1 MRIFGTWSLANSLF
15 IPRLVAE
22 HRLHIKPWSAGSS
35 IRHSTSQATIPIL
48 KQVNNLQT
56 TTRMFNDLPPLDCS
70 LNVSEIIDFHI
81 SQGNRTAAYAFAEA
95 DGHITEISRFEFG
108 RAANRVAHLLR
119 PQRRGPEGQVL
130 AIVALTDVLIYQTI
144 VAGCIKAGI
153 VPFPVSTRNSAAAVL
168 HLLNNTGSHR
178 LLMTKG
184 SLSLVDS
191 VSAALAAR
199 SPPYELSIEEIPL
212 LGDIYPHL
220 GHETPED
227 RFLPYPS
234 PSIRTALDSVAMY
247 LHSSG
252 STGFPKSIPE
262 THRTLI
268 HYAALDG
275 PSEMAEISPRQAVG
289 ALPAFHAM
297 GVLTQ
302 FINPILNG
310 GTACIYAP
318 VSTASAYSIPVAPTA
333 ENAIV
338 NARKTQA
345 TGIVAVPA
353 LILEWQQSLEHVEYL
368 KTLKLLAYS
377 GGPLA
382 SRVGDALFAKGVNL
396 VPLYGATEFG
406 GASIMKRRQVETD
419 AGEWAWIRFS
429 SRVNVRWIPQQDG
442 TFECQFLTVPES
454 HQVAVENLPDIRGY
468 STKDLFERHPAKPDL
483 YRIVGRLDDVLIMA
497 NGEKTVPGPMEDIMM
512 ASQFIRGVTMFG
524 RERNQVGVLV
534 EPSPQYKFDPSDEK
548 QLANFR
554 NLVWPSIEEANEN
567 SPAFARIYK
576 EMILVT
582 QPGKPMLRAPKGT
595 VNKKATIA
603 LYNEEIEAL
612 YDTIEASGN
621 AANDTE
627 PPASWTAEDLEP
639 WLRTHASVVADR
651 DIRGGQDLFEQGFD
665 SLNATFLRHRIVGAL
680 KNSTDLEEAKVQA
693 AVQKI
698 PQNFVYSHPSIEQL
712 AKAIVWLAHG
722 ESNGS
727 DDGKVVVEEMI
738 AKYSKGFDTAIPK
751 STTSSGRAVVL
762 LTGSTGGLGS
772 HLLEM
777 LLGSASVER
786 VYAFN
791 RKGRTPLSE
800 RQCEA
805 FVDRALDGKLLSS
818 EKLVYLEG
826 DSSRSD
832 LGLPIDVWATLR
844 DSVTVIIHNAWMLD
858 FNKTLSSFESH
869 VKGTR
874 NLIDL
879 ARQSPNASHVRFL
892 FTSSIASAQGWDQKL
907 GPFPEELQLDANVA
921 VGTGYGEGKYVSER
935 ILAASGLQATS
946 FRIGQVTGA
955 AGNGAWS
962 ITDWVPAIVKSSI
975 ALGNFPSDTSGV
987 VAWITPEAISRT
999 ILDAALRP
1007 EPAPFAINL
1016 VHPRPI
1022 SWNTVL
1028 SSMANFAQLPLIPF
1042 EDWVERLKT
1051 LSAHA
1056 SAEDIEK
1063 IPGIKLL
1070 DFFNAAVAGQGNTE
1084 FSTTEA
1090 QELSDAMKFL
1100 EPLSEDDTH
1109 RWMQYWKEKKFISL
1123 SN

>member
-1 MRIFGTWSLANSLF
+1 MSN
-15 IPRLVAE
+15 V
-22 HRLHIKPWSAGSS
+22 
-35 IRHSTSQATIPIL
+35 
-48 KQVNNLQT
+48 
-56 TTRMFNDLPPLDCS
+56 LPPLDCS

-81 SQGNRTAAYAFAEA
+81 LQGNRTAAFAFAQA
-95 DGHITEISRFEFG
+95 DGQMTEISCFEFG
-108 RAANRVAHLLR
+108 RAAHRIAHLLR

-144 VAGCIKAGI
+144 VAGCIKAGL
-153 VPFPVSTRNSAAAVL
+153 VPFPISSRNSAAAVL
-168 HLLNNTGSHR
+168 HLLNNTDCHR

-184 SLSLVDS
+184 SLSPLVDS
-191 VSAALAAR
+191 VSAHLAATN
-199 SPPYELSIEEIPL
+199 PPYELFIEEIPL
-212 LGDIYPHL
+212 LGQIYPHL

-227 RFLPYPS
+227 PFVPYPS
-234 PSIRTALDSVAMY
+234 PATRTALDSVAVY

-262 THRTLI
+262 THRNFI

-275 PSEMAEISPRQAVG
+275 LSEMAEMSPRQAVG

-297 GVLTQ
+297 GILTQ
-302 FINPILNG
+302 FIRPILNG

-318 VSTASAYSIPVAPTA
+318 VSTASAYGIPVAPTA
-333 ENAIV
+333 ENAIE
-338 NARKTQA
+338 NARKTRA

-353 LILEWQQSLEHVEYL
+353 LILEWQQSPGYVEYL
-368 KTLKLLAYS
+368 KTLKLLTYS

-382 SRVGDALFAKGVNL
+382 SRVGDALFAEGVNL

-406 GASIMKRRQVETD
+406 GASIMKRRQEETK

-429 SRVNVRWIPQQDG
+429 ARVNVRWIPQDDG
-442 TFECQFLTVPES
+442 TFECQFLTVPET
-454 HQVAVENLPDIRGY
+454 HQVAVENLPDVRGY
-468 STKDLFERHPAKPDL
+468 STKDLFERHPTKPDL

-512 ASQFIRGVTMFG
+512 SSPFIRSATMFG
-524 RERNQVGVLV
+524 REHNQVGVLV
-534 EPSPQYKFDPSDEK
+534 EPSPQFKFDPSDEK

-554 NLVWPSIEEANEN
+554 NLIWPSIEEANEN

-582 QPGKPMLRAPKGT
+582 QPRKPVLRAPKGT
-595 VNKKATIA
+595 VSKKATVA
-603 LYNEEIEAL
+603 LYNEEIEEL
-612 YDTIEASGN
+612 YNTIEASGN

-627 PPASWTAEDLEP
+627 PPASWTAEDLEA
-639 WLRTHASVVADR
+639 WLKMHASVIADR

-680 KNSTDLEEAKVQA
+680 KNSNDLEESQVQA

-698 PQNFVYSHPSIEQL
+698 PQNFIYSHPSIEQL
-712 AKAIVWLAHG
+712 ARAIVRLAHDDSSG
-722 ESNGS
+722 P
-727 DDGKVVVEEMI
+727 DDGKAIVEEMI
-738 AKYSKGFDTAIPK
+738 AKYSQGFDAPIPK
-751 STTSSGRAVVL
+751 SMVSSSGRAVVL

-800 RQCEA
+800 RQREA
-805 FVDRALDGKLLSS
+805 FVDRALNGKLLSS

-826 DSSRSD
+826 DSSQSD
-832 LGLPIDVWATLR
+832 LGLPANVWTTLR
-844 DSVTVIIHNAWMLD
+844 DSVTAIIHNAWMLD

-907 GPFPEELQLDANVA
+907 GVFPEELQLDANVA
-921 VGTGYGEGKYVSER
+921 VGSGYGESKYISER

-946 FRIGQVTGA
+946 FRIGQVSGS

-962 ITDWVPAIVKSSI
+962 TTDWVPAIVKSSI
-975 ALGNFPSDTSGV
+975 ALGNFPSDPSGV
-987 VAWITPEAISRT
+987 VAWITPEAVSRT
-999 ILDAALRP
+999 IIDAALCP
-1007 EPAPFAINL
+1007 EAPPFAINL
-1016 VHPRPI
+1016 VHPHPVP
-1022 SWNTVL
+1022 WNTVL
-1028 SSMANFAQLPLIPF
+1028 SSMANFAQLPLISF
-1042 EDWVERLKT
+1042 ANWVEQLKM

-1070 DFFNAAVAGQGNTE
+1070 DFFDAVVAGQGNTE
-1084 FSTTEA
+1084 FSTTKA
-1090 QELSDAMKFL
+1090 QGLSDAMKFL
-1100 EPLSEDDTH
+1100 KPLGEDDAH
-1109 RWMQYWKEKKFISL
+1109 RWMQYWKEKRFIV
-1123 SN
+1123 